1 MDNGKRLITATEAS
15 AQLGVARSTLY
26 DLARRRKIP
35 HIRLGD
41 RLLFDLEEI
50 IAVSRVPAEDEQC
63 FENLNKSSTGA
74 AR

>member
-15 AQLGVARSTLY
+15 AQLGVAKSTLY
-26 DLARRRKIP
+26 LLCRQRKIP

-50 IAVSRVPAEDEQC
+50 IAATHVAAEEGQD
-63 FENLNKSSTGA
+63 FENLKKSSAGA
-74 AR
+74 VR

>member
-15 AQLGVARSTLY
+15 AQLGVAKSTLY
-26 DLARRRKIP
+26 LLCRQRKIP

-50 IAVSRVPAEDEQC
+50 IAATHVPAENGHD
-63 FENLNKSSTGA
+63 FAILKKSSAGVV
-74 AR
+74 R